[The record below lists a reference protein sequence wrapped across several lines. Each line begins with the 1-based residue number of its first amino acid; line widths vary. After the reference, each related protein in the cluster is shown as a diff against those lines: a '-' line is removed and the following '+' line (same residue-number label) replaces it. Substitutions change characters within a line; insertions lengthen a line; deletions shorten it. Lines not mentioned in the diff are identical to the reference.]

1 MVLPSTTSKRSLVT
15 EADIL
20 AAGPDNDNNDIED
33 AHVAN
38 IYTVIHSSISTRS
51 YITQPQE
58 WGQIRE
64 VS

>member
-1 MVLPSTTSKRSLVT
+1 M
-15 EADIL
+15 L

-33 AHVAN
+33 AHVAT

-51 YITQPQE
+51 DIPQPQE

-64 VS
+64 VL